1 MEMFLRLEEAWDVT
15 LRRTDACPVETV
27 PLFDAY
33 GRVLAA
39 AVQAK
44 APFPPFDRSALDGY
58 AVRAA
63 DIQGASP
70 DAPVELQV
78 LEEVPAGTV
87 PERVV
92 GAGQAA
98 KIMTGAPI
106 PVGADAI
113 VRKEA
118 AELLGN
124 PAGRNSESADGEGA
138 EGLCQH
144 AIVRILMDVPAGEAI
159 SVQGEDAPQGAML
172 LEAGT
177 RIGAAETALLA
188 TNGEA
193 MVPVYRRP
201 RVGILVSG
209 SEVRPL
215 SGELLPGQIRDSN
228 GPMLAALVRDL
239 GGEPV
244 LYGQVGDELEEI
256 AARVKQMAAEC
267 DLVLTTGGVSVGDYD
282 VMRDAYVQAGGEV
295 VFWKVTMR
303 PGTPVTFAEIA
314 GTPVFGLSGNP
325 AAAYVNFVMLV
336 VPVLR
341 KLAGLSQV
349 LPRPVKAVLDSAG
362 SAKVIGLD
370 RFLRAELVS
379 LDGQLVARAGK
390 GQKAAILT
398 SLVGIQGLVRI
409 PAREEAPNGSLVDV
423 YLLQEGA
430 LSR

>member
-1 MEMFLRLEEAWDVT
+1 MEMFLRLEEAWELT
-15 LRRTDACPVETV
+15 LGRTEACPVETV

-70 DAPVELQV
+70 AAPVELQV

-87 PERVV
+87 PELVV

-118 AELLGN
+118 AELIGH
-124 PAGRNSESADGEGA
+124 PASRHAGSADA
-138 EGLCQH
+138 DASHLQ
-144 AIVRILMDVPAGEAI
+144 AVVRILMEVPAGEAI
-159 SVQGEDAPQGAML
+159 SVQGEDAPQGALL
-172 LEAGT
+172 LEAG
-177 RIGAAETALLA
+177 RVIGAAETAVLA

-193 MVPVYRRP
+193 TVPVYRRP

-228 GPMLAALVRDL
+228 GPMLAAMVRDL
-239 GGEPV
+239 GAEPV
-244 LYGQVGDELEEI
+244 LYGQVGDELDEI

-267 DLVLTTGGVSVGDYD
+267 DLILTTGGVSVGDYD

-314 GTPVFGLSGNP
+314 ETPVFGLSGNP

-341 KLAGLSQV
+341 KLAGFSQV
-349 LPRPVKAVLDSAG
+349 LPQPVKAVLDSAG

-379 LDGQLVARAGK
+379 VDGQLVARAGI

-398 SLVGIQGLVRI
+398 SLIGIQGLVRI
-409 PAREEAPNGSLVDV
+409 PARAEVPNGSLVDV